1 MAKRTKLTPNLLRKI
16 VLEER
21 ERILNESDPI
31 EAGIDDVAKVNAEE
45 KDADEQQDDQH
56 DLPEV
61 VRRLAVDVP
70 AVRGRC
76 GGVSDGRSGLGSLF
90 ASRDAHAEDDVRVVV
105 ARARRPAPLDPHRR
119 VAELPLLEV
128 GRLDAVAGRA
138 LGAVLLG
145 VDLEDDVL
153 VGVLLRADADQDVVR
168 VERELTRAVGM

>member
-1 MAKRTKLTPNLLRKI
+1 MG
-16 VLEER
+16 
-21 ERILNESDPI
+21 D
-31 EAGIDDVAKVNAEE
+31 AGSA
-45 KDADEQQDDQH
+45 
-56 DLPEV
+56 
-61 VRRLAVDVP
+61 R
-70 AVRGRC
+70 
-76 GGVSDGRSGLGSLF
+76 SLF
-90 ASRDAHAEDDVRVVV
+90 ASDFVHAEDDVRVVV

-168 VERELTRAVGM
+168 VERELR